1 MSKVYKKNNKNTKI
15 LRTLGLTG
23 TSLLTVLSLASCKK
37 SANIYSAI
45 DSDSVYSSIGNY
57 KVTNLDLFKELS
69 WSGASQLNSNIEDAI
84 VSSYLTDVTDAV
96 LNSDTD
102 SYKNN
107 HDAYV
112 EKLRELLICD
122 IFGVDTISSYFGIN
136 SFDSVNKLIAQGLD
150 NLYTNY
156 GIKLTEEELLSLA
169 GLSKTGT
176 TGLLPSYIEN
186 ETLPTLKY
194 ESMTKGQK
202 SAIAHYYS
210 KLANKLFALNYL
222 NDEITDYETD
232 NNDGIDITSKN
243 YSYYFKDSDIISKWK
258 TEYYYKHTSVN
269 GLMLRF
275 VSEDEITQTLK
286 TFGVKLYNGNF
297 YFIRQQIEE
306 DGALKTLSDS
316 EYDKHYSDFDFT
328 LASNQNNYIKLN
340 GLGVLLVYVEMYN
353 YLYTYRD
360 ELPSFESIE
369 EARKNNNTS
378 SRRNITQVI
387 CNSMNSEDLTEEEFY
402 KQYLLTSSSFAD
414 YINHNGDEMSDIS
427 DSYRNMLYED
437 LDDYSYSTSG
447 KSHNDYY
454 YLNYRFNVDTTE
466 LDSLGYNLYYKSDA
480 NGDVTQKD
488 ENGKEEKADSSVIDR
503 TRSKDIL
510 EKVVDILKDE
520 KLTSSY
526 ITSAINKSKEDAKIS
541 IYDENLSISYAVS
554 YADYY
559 SKTWGKASSD
569 DIIAKV
575 EYDDNTYE
583 IKTSDLYK
591 ELETSLG
598 LTTAIDMLTKQIIK
612 DTDEY
617 KKTEANVDEYYSQL
631 NNILTSFSNGGL
643 STYGYDASI
652 GKYNFLMTYFHSSDV
667 NEIINDTYRVND
679 ANTAILSDYAS
690 DKDLIKLFAKY
701 ASQAYNNTFTISATD
716 LLVYVDFDEDESP
729 DKYFDWSQ
737 SVTVTNS
744 DGTSETTT
752 YEALA
757 KELIEQI
764 SNIMENSSDTFATS
778 ISNIVDEYKTSGRF
792 TNGYDT
798 SVDSSNNYDP
808 TGAEKY
814 WAKYKRAGL
823 QIKSTEYSSITNS
836 SDATSIPYEIQN
848 ELMDI
853 YKRSD
858 FIVNDSAPSEYL
870 DYKPYES
877 GEGLTSTEGYNLV
890 VVTSATVNASAKFE
904 STKDLNKIYSN
915 LYYYYNEELTYIKDI
930 YNEND
935 ELTENQILAYILEY
949 ADNSTSETIP
959 SAISSALSTFFSP
972 IYTKYTS
979 TACQRELLINWCE
992 NKANSSFTFANS
1004 LNEDSSKFY
1013 FVDGTSESYSERF
1026 TNIRNINKRSADS
1039 YSDTR
1044 EFKHQSVY
1052 DDFWGDLET
1061 YIKTKYS
1068 K

>member
-1 MSKVYKKNNKNTKI
+1 MSKVYKNNKNTKL
-15 LRTLGLTG
+15 LRTLGLAS
-23 TSLLTVLSLASCKK
+23 TSLLSVAALASCKK
-37 SANIYSAI
+37 SADVFSAI
-45 DSDSVYSSIGNY
+45 DSSSVYSSIGNY
-57 KVTNLDLFKELS
+57 KVTNLELFKELS
-69 WSGASQLNSNIEDAI
+69 WSGASQLNSDIEDKL
-84 VSSYLTDVTDAV
+84 VSNYLTEVTDAV

-107 HDAYV
+107 HDEYV
-112 EKLRELLICD
+112 EALRELLICD
-122 IFGVDTISSYFGIN
+122 IFGVDTMSSYFGIN
-136 SFDSVNKLIAQGLD
+136 TIDSVNKLIAQGLD

-156 GIKLTEEELLSLA
+156 GIKLTEDELLGLA
-169 GLSKTGT
+169 GLSKVGT
-176 TGLLPSYIEN
+176 TSKLPSYIEN

-194 ESMTKGQK
+194 ENMTSAQK
-202 SAIAHYYS
+202 AALSHYYS
-210 KLANKLFALNYL
+210 NLANKLFALNYL
-222 NDEITDYETD
+222 NDEISDYETD
-232 NNDGIDITSKN
+232 NNDGIDVTSKN

-258 TEYYYKHTSVN
+258 TEYYYKNTFVN

-275 VSEDEITQTLK
+275 VSEDEITQTLR

-297 YFIRQQIEE
+297 YFIKQEIEE
-306 DGALKTLSDS
+306 NGAAKKLSDS

-360 ELPSFESIE
+360 ELPSLSGVL
-369 EARKNNNTS
+369 EARHNNNTS
-378 SRRNITQVI
+378 SRRDITQVI
-387 CNSMNSEDLTEEEFY
+387 CSSMNSEGLTEEEFFN
-402 KQYLLTSSSFAD
+402 QYLLTSSSYEE
-414 YINHNGDEMSDIS
+414 YIKHNGDEMSDIS

-447 KSHNDYY
+447 KSHNDFYY
-454 YLNYRFNVDTTE
+454 MNYRFSVDTTE
-466 LDSLGYNLYYKSDA
+466 LESLGYNLYYKSDA

-488 ENGKEEKADSSVIDR
+488 SDGKEEKADSSVIDR

-526 ITSAINKSKEDAKIS
+526 ISSAINEAKEDAKIS

-554 YADYY
+554 YSDYY
-559 SKTWGKASSD
+559 TKTWGKAGQD
-569 DIIAKV
+569 DVIAKI
-575 EYDDNTYE
+575 EYDGNTYE

-591 ELETSLG
+591 ELETTLG
-598 LTTAIDMLTKQIIK
+598 LTTAVDMLTKQIIK

-617 KKTEANVDEYYSQL
+617 KKTEAKVDDYYTQL

-667 NEIINDTYRVND
+667 NTIINDTYRVND

-690 DKDLIKLFAKY
+690 DKELIKLFANY
-701 ASQAYNNTFTISATD
+701 AKQAYNNTFTVSATN

-737 SVTVTNS
+737 SVTITNS

-752 YEALA
+752 YAALA

-778 ISNIVDEYKTSGRF
+778 ITNIVSEYKTSGRF
-792 TNGYDT
+792 TNGYD
-798 SVDSSNNYDP
+798 SAVDSSNNYDP

-814 WAKYKRAGL
+814 WAKFKRAGL

-836 SDATSIPYEIQN
+836 SESTTVPYEIQN

-853 YKRSD
+853 YKRTD

-904 STKDLNKIYSN
+904 SSKDLNKIYSN
-915 LYYYYNEELTYIKDI
+915 LYYYYNEELTYISNL
-930 YNEND
+930 YND
-935 ELTENQILAYILEY
+935 TDTLTENQILAYILEY

-979 TACQRELLINWCE
+979 TSCQRELLIYWCE
-992 NKANSSFTFANS
+992 NKTSSNFTFSNS
-1004 LNEDSSKFY
+1004 LNSDSSSFY
-1013 FVDGTSESYSERF
+1013 FVDGTSELYSTRF
-1026 TNIRNINKRSADS
+1026 ENIRSINKRSADS

-1044 EFKHQSVY
+1044 EFKNQSVY